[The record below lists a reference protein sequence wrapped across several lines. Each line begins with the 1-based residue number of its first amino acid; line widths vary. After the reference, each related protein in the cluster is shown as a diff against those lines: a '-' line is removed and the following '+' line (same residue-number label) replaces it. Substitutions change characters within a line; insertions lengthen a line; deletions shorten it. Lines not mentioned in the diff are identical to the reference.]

1 MATPGR
7 PAARRWMGK
16 PHKKGPEKEENKKY
30 NRPEKGEAKNKLC
43 RFIEHGKK
51 CPYGDKCTYSH
62 DISNSSKEQT
72 KENSDSPTGRR
83 ERENYNSWKKI
94 IKNPPITNDIAT
106 IKRLWTG
113 ALDILDG
120 FDRNWKQ
127 MLPRDLESDDYYGR
141 EHIQTLLSMRSH
153 GSGYQTFVDLSQP
166 FLSVITHPAILDC
179 LSVDT
184 AVGGLYNFISG
195 ANGQRAVEFFLRLCN
210 NLEMAYGDSTVSKT
224 TTETTLIAMGI
235 ALREL
240 LKREQRA
247 IYHDDIP
254 KLVDSLEKVAAVLEF
269 DAKSSGVQVG
279 ITELRA
285 RIGRAT
291 GLLKDKETEVLTVDG
306 VSTTVKS
313 SYPRPIIIPGTRHD
327 NDNADITK
335 IKIFPTEEEIRSD
348 QPDYLPTT
356 DRDQPHFITNAAER
370 HIDTLFRLLR
380 HDTFGELKGALGILI
395 HAIGDDTSLLKNWK
409 LPLGDMR
416 AYAYPNAHIRYVTF
430 KQKEGIEAQVSF
442 SQLPVLRGKSAS
454 NRCKWWEDS
463 KRLEEGILLCF
474 VTIISGRPSILF
486 LTVSKKD
493 TDPNAAF
500 NLGSHEY
507 ISTINTKLATRN
519 QANFGLL
526 TELSCRGIN
535 GILIEFPGII
545 PATFMPIL
553 KTLQD
558 LQRSSYL
565 PFQQWIL
572 PEIATTSG
580 GPALIPP
587 PLYARGRGYSF
598 PLDSILTRESDRFS
612 FSPDSSPGDSA
623 VIRELE
629 TRTTLDHGQC
639 QALAAALTREYAFIQ
654 GPPGTGKSFIG
665 IRLMRVLL
673 ACKKKSKLG
682 PVVVVCYTNHALDQ
696 FLEELVQAGVEKIIR
711 IGGQSKSKV
720 LEGKNLRIVSQSE
733 GKTKTERY
741 LAAKTYGA
749 LRNNEPNIT
758 KLLASLRPMQKRR
771 NWNHLKNH
779 IKERYPRIFSQ
790 FSQYDEDGYETM
802 GKDPFDI
809 WGKGSTPQQFR
820 ERFSSDEDTIIRES
834 LIRANTES
842 IFNLA
847 VRERQLLIEFWMQE
861 LHEIN
866 TDQLFE
872 LVDDSHKHYE
882 HLGGIHDEV
891 DRRVLETADVIG
903 VTTTGLAKRISVLR
917 HIRSKVVICEEAG
930 EVMEP
935 HMISALLPSVEH
947 FIQIGDHQQLR
958 PQINNYG
965 LSLESKQGGLYQ
977 LDRSQFERLSV
988 GEPGRTPFPVAQ
1000 LDTQRRMR
1008 PEISTL
1014 IRETLYP
1021 RLIDHPSTKTFP
1033 DVVGMRHNVFW
1044 LDHENMENSAGT
1056 DRHQKSHSNDWEV
1069 DMTHSLVRHI
1079 VRQGVYNS
1087 RDIAVLTPY
1096 TGQLQKLRTKLRND
1110 FEIVLSDRDQETL
1123 AKDGFDEDSPLE
1135 EDLRDVTKRQI
1146 RPLTKKKLSEFLRI
1160 ATVDNFQGEESK
1172 IIIISLVRSNKEK
1185 KVGFLRTTNRINVL
1199 LSRAQHGMYLIGNAD
1214 TYSNIPMWAHVL
1226 GLLEASH
1233 SVGKEIGLCCSR
1245 HMDTV
1250 MRVSEPLDFEK
1261 FSPEASFAVSVSR
1274 SKSQDAI
1281 ILLKFPALGMCH
1293 PQLSSVR
1300 QSVRNPCLV
1309 ATAAPGLV
1317 ANATRKRNTRS
1328 VPTSVEDASEPA
1340 TIRVPGH
1347 VITVLIVGRA
1357 CHHVKLNA
1365 LILNAHYAAMNPKCS
1380 ARLDARVDFLEMK
1393 SYGEID
1399 VDESPI
1405 VVLGCGHFF
1414 TAESLDGLMS
1424 MGEVYELD
1432 AEGEFTGLKDISTA
1446 LAQSVPFCPDCKCS
1460 VRQFATQRYNRVVN
1474 RAVIDEMSKRF
1485 LSSGRDGLR
1494 ELERRI
1500 DKLQKRQHKTREKA
1514 MEQATES
1521 DRPLTP
1527 AQALSIN
1534 QSFREG
1540 NEEAKKLV
1548 KAVVAFQNAFAD
1560 KCQPAQKLH
1569 EATIH
1574 AARRVTASGLSVD
1587 IQLANLNLSDEV
1599 ALPLSRDSQITMG
1612 GLMAQIK
1619 TEYLIIDNK
1628 FIISKGLGSIPIER
1642 PGKSPGTLAPP
1653 FLEVCKKFA
1662 AECEI
1667 QNLPKL
1673 AVEASLFY
1681 ASIARSFEYLCRSSK
1696 TNLDAAEAYIGTAK
1710 QMLEKAHEICQLRF
1724 HNAEGLRAIVE
1735 ESIASM
1741 KKEWYEEVTSA
1752 EKEAIK
1758 AAMLSGPRGIATHSG
1773 HWYNCANG
1781 HPFVIGEC
1789 GMPMELARCPEC
1801 GASIGGQHHTAV
1813 SGVTRATEMEN

>member
-7 PAARRWMGK
+7 PAARRWRGK
-16 PHKKGPEKEENKKY
+16 PHKKGPEKEENKKS

-72 KENSDSPTGRR
+72 KEFSNSQTERK

-94 IKNPPITNDIAT
+94 IKNPPITNDITT

-291 GLLKDKETEVLTVDG
+291 GLLKDKETEALTVDG

-474 VTIISGRPSILF
+474 VSIISGGPSILF

-500 NLGSHEY
+500 NLGSHEF

-545 PATFMPIL
+545 PVTFMPIL

-572 PEIATTSG
+572 PEIATILG

-673 ACKKKSKLG
+673 ACKEKSKLG
-682 PVVVVCYTNHALDQ
+682 PVVVV
-696 FLEELVQAGVEKIIR
+696 
-711 IGGQSKSKV
+711 
-720 LEGKNLRIVSQSE
+720 
-733 GKTKTERY
+733 
-741 LAAKTYGA
+741 
-749 LRNNEPNIT
+749 
-758 KLLASLRPMQKRR
+758 
-771 NWNHLKNH
+771 
-779 IKERYPRIFSQ
+779 
-790 FSQYDEDGYETM
+790 
-802 GKDPFDI
+802 
-809 WGKGSTPQQFR
+809 
-820 ERFSSDEDTIIRES
+820 
-834 LIRANTES
+834 
-842 IFNLA
+842 
-847 VRERQLLIEFWMQE
+847 
-861 LHEIN
+861 
-866 TDQLFE
+866 
-872 LVDDSHKHYE
+872 
-882 HLGGIHDEV
+882 
-891 DRRVLETADVIG
+891 
-903 VTTTGLAKRISVLR
+903 
-917 HIRSKVVICEEAG
+917 
-930 EVMEP
+930 
-935 HMISALLPSVEH
+935 
-947 FIQIGDHQQLR
+947 
-958 PQINNYG
+958 
-965 LSLESKQGGLYQ
+965 
-977 LDRSQFERLSV
+977 
-988 GEPGRTPFPVAQ
+988 
-1000 LDTQRRMR
+1000 
-1008 PEISTL
+1008 
-1014 IRETLYP
+1014 
-1021 RLIDHPSTKTFP
+1021 
-1033 DVVGMRHNVFW
+1033 
-1044 LDHENMENSAGT
+1044 
-1056 DRHQKSHSNDWEV
+1056 
-1069 DMTHSLVRHI
+1069 
-1079 VRQGVYNS
+1079 
-1087 RDIAVLTPY
+1087 
-1096 TGQLQKLRTKLRND
+1096 
-1110 FEIVLSDRDQETL
+1110 
-1123 AKDGFDEDSPLE
+1123 
-1135 EDLRDVTKRQI
+1135 
-1146 RPLTKKKLSEFLRI
+1146 
-1160 ATVDNFQGEESK
+1160 
-1172 IIIISLVRSNKEK
+1172 
-1185 KVGFLRTTNRINVL
+1185 
-1199 LSRAQHGMYLIGNAD
+1199 
-1214 TYSNIPMWAHVL
+1214 
-1226 GLLEASH
+1226 
-1233 SVGKEIGLCCSR
+1233 
-1245 HMDTV
+1245 
-1250 MRVSEPLDFEK
+1250 
-1261 FSPEASFAVSVSR
+1261 
-1274 SKSQDAI
+1274 
-1281 ILLKFPALGMCH
+1281 
-1293 PQLSSVR
+1293 
-1300 QSVRNPCLV
+1300 
-1309 ATAAPGLV
+1309 
-1317 ANATRKRNTRS
+1317 
-1328 VPTSVEDASEPA
+1328 
-1340 TIRVPGH
+1340 
-1347 VITVLIVGRA
+1347 
-1357 CHHVKLNA
+1357 
-1365 LILNAHYAAMNPKCS
+1365 
-1380 ARLDARVDFLEMK
+1380 
-1393 SYGEID
+1393 
-1399 VDESPI
+1399 
-1405 VVLGCGHFF
+1405 
-1414 TAESLDGLMS
+1414 
-1424 MGEVYELD
+1424 
-1432 AEGEFTGLKDISTA
+1432 
-1446 LAQSVPFCPDCKCS
+1446 
-1460 VRQFATQRYNRVVN
+1460 
-1474 RAVIDEMSKRF
+1474 
-1485 LSSGRDGLR
+1485 
-1494 ELERRI
+1494 
-1500 DKLQKRQHKTREKA
+1500 
-1514 MEQATES
+1514 
-1521 DRPLTP
+1521 
-1527 AQALSIN
+1527 
-1534 QSFREG
+1534 
-1540 NEEAKKLV
+1540 
-1548 KAVVAFQNAFAD
+1548 
-1560 KCQPAQKLH
+1560 
-1569 EATIH
+1569 
-1574 AARRVTASGLSVD
+1574 
-1587 IQLANLNLSDEV
+1587 
-1599 ALPLSRDSQITMG
+1599 
-1612 GLMAQIK
+1612 
-1619 TEYLIIDNK
+1619 
-1628 FIISKGLGSIPIER
+1628 
-1642 PGKSPGTLAPP
+1642 
-1653 FLEVCKKFA
+1653 
-1662 AECEI
+1662 
-1667 QNLPKL
+1667 
-1673 AVEASLFY
+1673 
-1681 ASIARSFEYLCRSSK
+1681 
-1696 TNLDAAEAYIGTAK
+1696 
-1710 QMLEKAHEICQLRF
+1710 
-1724 HNAEGLRAIVE
+1724 
-1735 ESIASM
+1735 
-1741 KKEWYEEVTSA
+1741 
-1752 EKEAIK
+1752 
-1758 AAMLSGPRGIATHSG
+1758 
-1773 HWYNCANG
+1773 
-1781 HPFVIGEC
+1781 
-1789 GMPMELARCPEC
+1789 
-1801 GASIGGQHHTAV
+1801 
-1813 SGVTRATEMEN
+1813 